1 MKTQNTGTKAKENLP
16 KGNKST
22 RPENKDNLD
31 SRSGEEQDNKGS
43 DVTHNQREKHSE
55 NKKQK

>member
-1 MKTQNTGTKAKENLP
+1 MKTQSNSPKAKENLP

-31 SRSGEEQDNKGS
+31 SRSGEEQGSKGS
-43 DVTHNQREKHSE
+43 NTTHNTREKHSE
-55 NKKQK
+55 NKKQ